1 MNQNKGFTLIE
12 FVIVIA
18 IIAIL
23 AAVALPRMMD
33 AQDNAHESS
42 VAGVG
47 GALASAVIL
56 VRSQWVANG
65 YSGAVDEVIGYGNDD
80 IATSAE
86 GWPSDAGQGTGSNNS
101 DIMDS
106 AERCK
111 RLWDSLLVDNAPS
124 ADNDLLNDPDYQVDT
139 ISGNCR
145 YTYRRTDDGYDIE
158 YNARNGAVVT
168 DLDKQ

>member
-1 MNQNKGFTLIE
+1 MTLKQRGFTLIE

-23 AAVALPRMMD
+23 AAVALPRMMN

-56 VRSQWVANG
+56 TRSQWVANG
-65 YSGAVDEVIGYGNDD
+65 YSGAVDEVVGYGNDD
-80 IATSAE
+80 IATSSD
-86 GWPSDAGQGTGSNNS
+86 GWPTDAGQGASSNNS
-101 DIMDS
+101 DVMDS
-106 AERCK
+106 ALRCK

-124 ADNDLLNDPDYQVDT
+124 ADNELLNDPDYAVDT

-145 YTYRRTDDGYDIE
+145 FTYRRTDDGYDIE

-168 DLDKQ
+168 DLKN